1 MVDLISL
8 THTVFEMEIK
18 GNILIMV
25 STATETKRFLK
36 YSDNCFTYPSHF
48 SLQNTD
54 FLRQWQSETC
64 QIHSLEGEIC
74 LCI

>member
-8 THTVFEMEIK
+8 THAVFEMEIK
-18 GNILIMV
+18 GNIVIMV
-25 STATETKRFLK
+25 FTATETKRFLK

-54 FLRQWQSETC
+54 FLR
-64 QIHSLEGEIC
+64 H
-74 LCI
+74 